1 METLYRVEVQE
12 DWRDNRTFYNC
23 EVVARNED
31 HAQIIATQELE
42 YLFSMWGDL
51 SFNVLDIDD
60 AKDQRKFTLKDIYES
75 DGRLT
80 CWGCG
85 NVTSLGDKDQCECK
99 K

>member
-1 METLYRVEVQE
+1 METLYRVEAQE

-31 HAQIIATQELE
+31 HAQIIARQELE

-60 AKDQRKFTLKDIYES
+60 AKDQPKFKLRYYSDYE
-75 DGRLT
+75 GNLT
-80 CWGCG
+80 CWGCH
-85 NVTSLGDKDQCECK
+85 NVTAIGEKDQCECK
-99 K
+99 S